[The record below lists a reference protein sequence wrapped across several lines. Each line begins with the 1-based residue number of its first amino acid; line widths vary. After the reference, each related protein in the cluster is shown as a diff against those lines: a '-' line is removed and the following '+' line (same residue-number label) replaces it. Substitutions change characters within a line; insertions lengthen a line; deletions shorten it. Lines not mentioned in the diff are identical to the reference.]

1 MSEDRGETQDTTD
14 AEDARENYVAPKLTD
29 LGSFKE
35 LTQLGTG
42 TVIDFEGMS

>member
-1 MSEDRGETQDTTD
+1 MSEDRGDTQDPAE
-14 AEDARENYVAPKLTD
+14 AEDAREDYVAPKLTD

-42 TVIDFEGMS
+42 TVIDAEGMS